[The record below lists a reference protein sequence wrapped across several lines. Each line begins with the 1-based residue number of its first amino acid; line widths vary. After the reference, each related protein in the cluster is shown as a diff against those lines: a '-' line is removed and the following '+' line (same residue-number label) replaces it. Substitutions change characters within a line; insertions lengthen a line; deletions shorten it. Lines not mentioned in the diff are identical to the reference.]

1 MGGAAADNRPM
12 LQVYR
17 AGADVGHWIDGAV
30 RIALP
35 SGGAPSRF
43 PATPHAMLT
52 WRRPATGRAGVG
64 PITFH
69 TLSTVPTVHPHD
81 GPTVAMGLLVRPA
94 AAACLLGAST
104 GVLVNRVLP
113 WGLLAGAAEAAR
125 AEEDLHR
132 AAHDAA
138 RLQALMASLSRT
150 LQRVSQGREPS
161 IAQLCDRVGLRG
173 AAAAAELGVGT
184 RQLQRRVQATL
195 GLTPKQYQRLVR
207 FHVALG
213 QAVSVPAPPGAELA
227 LEAGFYDQS
236 HFGRDLR
243 QLAGQPLAHLR
254 QGAQPGAA
262 WWALAP
268 RRLINAGRG
277 PVLALA

>member
-1 MGGAAADNRPM
+1 MPADNRPM
-12 LQVYR
+12 LQVFR
-17 AGADVGHWIDGAV
+17 APPELRQWVDGAV
-30 RIALP
+30 RIELP
-35 SGGAPSRF
+35 AGAAPSRF

-52 WRRPATGRAGVG
+52 WRRPAGGCAGAG

-69 TLSTVPTVHPHD
+69 TLSTAPTVHPHD
-81 GPTVAMGLLVRPA
+81 VPTVAMGLLVRPA

-104 GVLVNRVLP
+104 GVLVNQVQP
-113 WGLLAGAAEAAR
+113 WGVVAGTEEAAR
-125 AEEDLHR
+125 AEEALHL
-132 AAHDAA
+132 AANDGA
-138 RLQALMASLSRT
+138 RLQLLMASLART
-150 LQRVSQGREPS
+150 LHRVPQGREPAIS
-161 IAQLCDRVGLRG
+161 QLCDRVGLLG
-173 AAAAAELGVGT
+173 AAAAADLGIGA

-213 QAVSVPAPPGAELA
+213 QAVAAPRQPGAELA
-227 LEAGFYDQS
+227 LDAGFYDQS

-254 QGAQPGAA
+254 QGAQPGAP

-268 RRLINAGRG
+268 RRMINADRG

>member
-1 MGGAAADNRPM
+1 M
-12 LQVYR
+12 LQVFR
-17 AGADVGHWIDGAV
+17 APPELRPWVDGAV
-30 RIALP
+30 RIELP
-35 SGGAPSRF
+35 AGGAPSRF

-52 WRRPATGRAGVG
+52 WRRPAAGHVGAG

-69 TLSTVPTVHPHD
+69 TLSTSPTVHPHV

-104 GVLVNRVLP
+104 GVLVNQVLH
-113 WGLLAGAAEAAR
+113 WGAVAGAAEAAR
-125 AEEDLHR
+125 ADEALHQ
-132 AAHDAA
+132 AANDGA
-138 RLQALMASLSRT
+138 RLQILMASLARALHRASP
-150 LQRVSQGREPS
+150 GREPA
-161 IAQLCDRVGLRG
+161 IAQLCDRVGVQG
-173 AAAAAELGVGT
+173 VAAAAELGIGA

-213 QAVSVPAPPGAELA
+213 QAVAAPRQPGAELA
-227 LEAGFYDQS
+227 LDAGFYDQS

-268 RRLINAGRG
+268 RGLISAGRG
-277 PVLALA
+277 PVLAWMSHRS

>member
-1 MGGAAADNRPM
+1 M
-12 LQVYR
+12 LQVFR
-17 AGADVGHWIDGAV
+17 APLELRPWVDGAV
-30 RIALP
+30 RIELP
-35 SGGAPSRF
+35 AGGAPSRF

-52 WRRPATGRAGVG
+52 WRRPATGHADAG

-69 TLSTVPTVHPHD
+69 TLSTTPTVHPHD

-104 GVLVNRVLP
+104 GVRVNEMLP
-113 WGLLAGAAEAAR
+113 WALVAGAAEAAR
-125 AEEDLHR
+125 TEEHLHR
-132 AAHDAA
+132 AADDGV
-138 RLQALMASLSRT
+138 RLQALMASLART
-150 LQRVSQGREPS
+150 LNRASPGREPA
-161 IAQLCDRVGLRG
+161 IAQLCDRVGLLG
-173 AAAAAELGVGT
+173 AAAAADLGIGT

-213 QAVSVPAPPGAELA
+213 QAVAAPRQPGAELA
-227 LEAGFYDQS
+227 LDAGFYDQS

-254 QGAQPGAA
+254 QGAQPGAP

-268 RRLINAGRG
+268 RRLINADRG